1 MNSKDNSF
9 ERTDFTGN
17 SIDIIE
23 IAILAVFLLEII
35 YLMITKPIK
44 VNLLPYLI
52 EQLGSE

>member
-35 YLMITKPIK
+35 YLMPIK